1 MSDERSSSR
10 GGGARKRRRTP
21 TTLSGAN
28 KGRRLQ
34 EILEEFVATSEPGEQ
49 LPSERELASRHGVAR
64 MTVRGAIEQLVRDG
78 LVHRVQG
85 QGTFVSEPR
94 VAQSASLTSFSEDM
108 AARGMVPSSIVLA
121 QEVVPAVPAVALPL
135 EVPAGEPIVR
145 IERIRQGDGDP
156 IALERTHLPAR
167 RFVGLD
173 EVPLTDRSLYEV
185 LHDEYGCELGTSE
198 QRIAGVAL
206 SDAEAHLLHT
216 DADTPALRIERV
228 TRDMQGRPIE
238 LVRSVYRGDRFEL
251 HTEQHRASSRASSY
265 GAAMSPPS
273 ARGAES

>member
-10 GGGARKRRRTP
+10 GGGARKLRRTP

-34 EILEEFVATSEPGEQ
+34 EILEEIVATSEPGEQ